1 MKQSPVVGDFDMRWT
16 EGYDEGLRYV
26 FQVARGMGLDLTSF
40 ARRYWIRLPDGA
52 CLSNVADEREVH
64 PYIQNAR
71 RGVTTFQKGGLHGL
85 VYKDEG
91 FWAYL
96 ESDRSAAELES
107 FLNGFLAGL
116 AVRRP
121 EPPPADEDEA
131 VALVG
136 DDLRQAYA
144 VVPIDA
150 QDTLVVADD
159 GMRQAVRYI
168 ERSVVANPTAPVL
181 IVGETGTGK
190 EVLAKLI
197 ARRAGR
203 RLIPVLISGL
213 PPEVVP
219 VHLFG
224 ARAGSF
230 TGAVDRPGVM
240 AAAGDGIVFLD
251 EIGDLPAE
259 YQSVLLRAV
268 DRGEVQRL
276 GEDEPVR
283 VRCRF
288 IAATSAERLSRLR
301 PDLLYRLMHFYIECP
316 PLRERPADVVA
327 ITHYV
332 LTHRLGRTAD
342 AGFYEFLLGCRF
354 PGNVRQLIHF
364 LRAVAETVPA
374 EATVTVSSLRH
385 PFLRKQVESLGCD

>member
-1 MKQSPVVGDFDMRWT
+1 MRWT
-16 EGYDEGLRYV
+16 RGYDEARGDSPP
-26 FQVARGMGLDLTSF
+26 VAWGMGLDLTSF
-40 ARRYWIRLPDGA
+40 ARRYWIHLPDGT
-52 CLSNVADEREVH
+52 CFSNVADEREVR

-71 RGVTTFQKGGLHGL
+71 RGVTTFQKGSLQGL
-85 VYKDEG
+85 VYKDEYVQ
-91 FWAYL
+91 AYV

-107 FLNGFLAGL
+107 FLIGFLAGL
-116 AVRRP
+116 TARWP
-121 EPPPADEDEA
+121 EPSPAVEDEA

-144 VVPIDA
+144 VIPIDA

-159 GMRQAVRYI
+159 GMRQVVRYI
-168 ERSVVANPTAPVL
+168 ERSVVVHPTAPVL

-203 RLIPVLISGL
+203 RLVPVLISGL
-213 PPEVVP
+213 PPEVIP

-230 TGAVDRPGVM
+230 TGAVDRAGVM

-251 EIGDLPAE
+251 EIGDLPVE

-288 IAATSAERLSRLR
+288 IAATSAERLRQVR

-342 AGFYEFLLGCRF
+342 AGFYEFLLKCRF

-364 LRAVAETVPA
+364 LHAVAESVPP
-374 EATVTVSSLRH
+374 EAPVTVSSLRH
-385 PFLRKQVESLGCD
+385 PFLRKQVESLGCA

>member
-1 MKQSPVVGDFDMRWT
+1 MEDS
-16 EGYDEGLRYV
+16 ESYDKTLGTIPR
-26 FQVARGMGLDLTSF
+26 VARGMRPDLTSF
-40 ARRYWIRLPDGA
+40 ARRYWIRLADGF
-52 CLSNVADEREVH
+52 CLSNVADEWEVR
-64 PYIQNAR
+64 PYVQNAR
-71 RGVTTFQKGGLHGL
+71 RGVTTFQKEGLHGI
-85 VYKDEG
+85 VYKDESVQ
-91 FWAYL
+91 AYL
-96 ESDRSAAELES
+96 ESDRSVAELES
-107 FLNGFLAGL
+107 FLSGFLTGWTA
-116 AVRRP
+116 RQP
-121 EPPPADEDEA
+121 EPPPRGEDEA

-144 VVPIDA
+144 VLPIDA

-159 GMRQAVRYI
+159 GMRQVVRYI

-203 RLIPVLISGL
+203 RLVPVLISGL

-230 TGAVDRPGVM
+230 TGAVDRAGVM

-251 EIGDLPAE
+251 EIGDLPVE

-283 VRCRF
+283 VHCRF
-288 IAATSAERLSRLR
+288 IAATTADRLSRVR

-332 LTHRLGRTAD
+332 LTHRLGRVAGP
-342 AGFYEFLLGCRF
+342 GFYEFLLRCRF

-364 LRAVAETVPA
+364 LYAVAETVPA
-374 EATVTVSSLRH
+374 DATLTVSSLRH
-385 PFLRKQVESLGCD
+385 PFLRKQVEALGCD

>member
-1 MKQSPVVGDFDMRWT
+1 MGWVEAYDGGRGYVPRVAWGMSP
-16 EGYDEGLRYV
+16 
-26 FQVARGMGLDLTSF
+26 DLTSF
-40 ARRYWIRLPDGA
+40 ARRYWIRLPDGT
-52 CLSNVADEREVH
+52 CLSNVADEREVR
-64 PYIQNAR
+64 PYVQNAR

-91 FWAYL
+91 LWAYL
-96 ESDRSAAELES
+96 ESDRPAAELEG
-107 FLNGFLAGL
+107 FLCGFLAGL
-116 AVRRP
+116 AARP
-121 EPPPADEDEA
+121 SSESFSGEADEA
-131 VALVG
+131 VAPVG

-144 VVPIDA
+144 VLPIDA

-159 GMRQAVRYI
+159 GMRQVVRYI

-203 RLIPVLISGL
+203 RLVPVLISGL
-213 PPEVVP
+213 PPEVIP

-230 TGAVDRPGVM
+230 TGAVDRAGVM

-251 EIGDLPAE
+251 EIGDLPVE

-288 IAATSAERLSRLR
+288 IAATSAERLSRVR

-342 AGFYEFLLGCRF
+342 ASFYDFLLKCRF

-364 LRAVAETVPA
+364 LHAVAETVPA
-374 EATVTVSSLRH
+374 EAIITVSSLRH